1 MNTPFRKASANAG
14 LVVTRR
20 QEPADNLSSERQSIE
35 EERVSPE
42 SHHRPEPGI
51 DPRRGDPRLRFLVV
65 DDHSV
70 VRHGATSWLQA
81 QAGFTVAGEAAT
93 SREAIAQAIL
103 LKPDIVLLD
112 VNLGDEGGLCAAS
125 KIVRTCPETRIVVFS
140 ASSDPVHVRGMI
152 VAGVAA
158 YVLKTSD
165 PSVVLSAIQAVIA
178 GSRFLDP
185 ALSDQVIEE
194 LATLPAASRRSRNVL
209 TPREA
214 QVLKCIV
221 WGYTNRESAAELQ
234 IKTASVNTYR
244 IRLCERLGLT
254 RRAEIVRYGIAIGL
268 MVTRPPSKHPSGS
281 VLEPE
286 TVLHYKGEARGR
298 C

>member
-1 MNTPFRKASANAG
+1 MNTPFRKASANARL
-14 LVVTRR
+14 LVIRR
-20 QEPADNLSSERQSIE
+20 QKPDENLSSGRQSIE
-35 EERVSPE
+35 EGRVSPE
-42 SHHRPEPGI
+42 SRRRPEQRIEPIGGN
-51 DPRRGDPRLRFLVV
+51 PRVRLLVV

-70 VRHGATSWLQA
+70 VRHGATSWLRA
-81 QAGFTVAGEAAT
+81 QTGFTVAGEAAT
-93 SREAIAQAIL
+93 AREAIAKAIL

-112 VNLGDEGGLCAAS
+112 VNLGDEGGLCAAY
-125 KIVRTCPETRIVVFS
+125 KIVRTCPETRVVAFS
-140 ASSDPVHVRGMI
+140 ASSDPVHVRGML
-152 VAGVAA
+152 VAGAAA

-165 PSVVLSAIQAVIA
+165 PSVVLSAIQVVIA

-194 LATLPAASRRSRNVL
+194 LATLPAASRRSRSVL

-214 QVLKCIV
+214 QILECIV
-221 WGYTNRESAAELQ
+221 WGYTNRETAAQLQ
-234 IKTASVNTYR
+234 IKTTSVNTYR

-254 RRAEIVRYGIAIGL
+254 NRAEIVRYGMAIGL
-268 MVTRPPSKHPSGS
+268 MATRPPSKHTPGS

-286 TVLHYKGEARGR
+286 AVLRGKSEARGR